1 MKKECII
8 KSRLKEVVSDE
19 KAVHVDGQI
28 RRDGKKVLSS
38 CTFIRFPSE
47 LSDVNRVV
55 KTPDDT
61 NFLLSTSIGRYRL
74 KHTETETTSS
84 DNNCTSSKVII
95 TPVIEIYEEITG
107 KLIPRPPEGW
117 DDLGVGGAESQGR
130 WAWGDEHLS
139 EVEASV
145 AARTPF
151 FDKDTNKII
160 SGAKFAAKMMTL
172 LLISWAAITLLLL
185 IGLNAPLIIGHFIFH
200 LLRVPERCFHDPLA
214 FGIGVAF
221 CIPLIGC
228 VSKLASSVGP
238 LYWVK
243 SFRLNE
249 SRTKTIILLSFL
261 LQWFVM
267 CPCFLGFLYTSFFT
281 GFSSMLESDIRGW
294 IMNWG
299 TGTLLLN
306 SWAFMCSCEIFTK
319 RFWSDIAL
327 GDPDA
332 EENQG
337 AGEGRR
343 RRRANDA
350 ARNNAIQDGIL
361 QAARKNGVLSWQGK
375 DGAIGRC
382 FAAFS
387 TFFVGWEWDKLDEE
401 AMLRDCA
408 TPICRQLFMACFA
421 PTFVTLIAS
430 FFYYSAIVKTTRTI
444 LIGSEVHTSMNIL
457 FRTLAMFTTMIQT
470 LTSNK
475 AGLKKW
481 FKAAHK
487 IARDDR
493 YLIGEILLNY
503 SPPSSTSIS

>member
-1 MKKECII
+1 M
-8 KSRLKEVVSDE
+8 
-19 KAVHVDGQI
+19 
-28 RRDGKKVLSS
+28 
-38 CTFIRFPSE
+38 
-47 LSDVNRVV
+47 
-55 KTPDDT
+55 
-61 NFLLSTSIGRYRL
+61 
-74 KHTETETTSS
+74 
-84 DNNCTSSKVII
+84 
-95 TPVIEIYEEITG
+95 
-107 KLIPRPPEGW
+107 
-117 DDLGVGGAESQGR
+117 
-130 WAWGDEHLS
+130 S

-151 FDKDTNKII
+151 FNENTNKFV

-172 LLISWAAITLLLL
+172 LLISWAAITLLL
-185 IGLNAPLIIGHFIFH
+185 ITGLNVPLFIGHFTFH

-214 FGIGVAF
+214 FAIGVAF
-221 CIPLIGC
+221 SIPVIGC
-228 VSKLASSVGP
+228 VSKLANSAGP
-238 LYWVK
+238 LSWVK

-261 LQWFVM
+261 LQWFAM
-267 CPCFLGFLYTSFFT
+267 CPCFLGFLYTCFFT
-281 GFSSMLESDIRGW
+281 GFSSMWESDAVGW
-294 IMNWG
+294 IVNWG

-306 SWAFMCSCEIFTK
+306 SWAFMCYHEIFTK
-319 RFWSDIAL
+319 RFWADIAI

-332 EENQG
+332 EGNQG

-343 RRRANDA
+343 RRGNDA
-350 ARNNAIQDGIL
+350 ARNNARQDGTS
-361 QAARKNGVLSWQGK
+361 QAAAHNNGALSWQGK
-375 DGAIGRC
+375 EGAIGRC
-382 FAAFS
+382 FTAFA

-401 AMLRDCA
+401 AMLRDCTA
-408 TPICRQLFMACFA
+408 PICRQLFLACFA

-430 FFYYSAIVKTTRTI
+430 FFYYSAIVKTARTI
-444 LIGSEVHTSMNIL
+444 LIGSEVHASINIL
-457 FRTLAMFTTMIQT
+457 FRILAISTTTIQI